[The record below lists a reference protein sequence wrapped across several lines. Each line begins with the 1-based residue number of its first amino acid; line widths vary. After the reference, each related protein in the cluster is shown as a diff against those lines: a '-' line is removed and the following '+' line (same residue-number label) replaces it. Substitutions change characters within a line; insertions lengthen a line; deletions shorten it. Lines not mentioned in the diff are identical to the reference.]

1 MRAFSRTVASIL
13 AVLTLAGGATAC
25 SRGNL
30 DEPNMTSV
38 SSTGDADDN
47 AADKDK
53 DDSDEK
59 SEPKKAKA
67 DCSDEAFS
75 ESFDEEPA
83 FGWYHEGCEGDFVVV
98 GPSNSDVY
106 WLAQWDGSKWNMI
119 KSDEVVEPKD
129 GKAFGC
135 FNESTVD
142 RLGVG
147 PKIKSQLYSCETH
160 KHFGDGSGSKKKE
173 SSDDGGYSYDR
184 VKDDEGYI
192 TNVGLGEAGQEASYP
207 ACDGRYILIVDSII
221 ATGGDQDTFNRL
233 AQGVLTGS
241 PTGKEFTVPGQCDS
255 LRKTYHGNDVYPIY
269 LDFGSDKA
277 AACRAK
283 STYGGNVR
291 PLIDGSFDDA
301 SSQDVDHARMAL
313 DPC

>member
-38 SSTGDADDN
+38 ASPTTSEEEGSSEEDDTETETPTEE
-47 AADKDK
+47 
-53 DDSDEK
+53 SSETEQ
-59 SEPKKAKA
+59 SEP
-67 DCSDEAFS
+67 S
-75 ESFDEEPA
+75 
-83 FGWYHEGCEGDFVVV
+83 
-98 GPSNSDVY
+98 
-106 WLAQWDGSKWNMI
+106 
-119 KSDEVVEPKD
+119 
-129 GKAFGC
+129 
-135 FNESTVD
+135 
-142 RLGVG
+142 
-147 PKIKSQLYSCETH
+147 
-160 KHFGDGSGSKKKE
+160 SKKKE
-173 SSDDGGYSYDR
+173 SNDGGYSYDR

-233 AQGVLTGS
+233 AQAVLYADPS
-241 PTGKEFTVPGQCDS
+241 GKEFTVPGQCDS

-291 PLIDGSFDDA
+291 PLIDGDFDDA

>member
-38 SSTGDADDN
+38 ASPTTSEETSSSANATTDGDTATE
-47 AADKDK
+47 A
-53 DDSDEK
+53 SSETSQSEK
-59 SEPKKAKA
+59 
-67 DCSDEAFS
+67 
-75 ESFDEEPA
+75 
-83 FGWYHEGCEGDFVVV
+83 
-98 GPSNSDVY
+98 
-106 WLAQWDGSKWNMI
+106 
-119 KSDEVVEPKD
+119 
-129 GKAFGC
+129 
-135 FNESTVD
+135 
-142 RLGVG
+142 R
-147 PKIKSQLYSCETH
+147 
-160 KHFGDGSGSKKKE
+160 SKKKE

-184 VKDDEGYI
+184 VKDNDGYI

-221 ATGGDQDTFNRL
+221 ATGSDQDTFNRL
-233 AQGVLTGS
+233 AQAVLYADPS
-241 PTGKEFTVPGQCDS
+241 GKEFTVPGQCDS

-291 PLIDGSFDDA
+291 PLIDGDFDDA